1 MSQSND
7 TTRDTRPQPGMY
19 RRLTPAL
26 TGAGTAGQSPLCLPR
41 LSALF
46 GVTLAQPIGNSLR
59 SAFNCVD
66 RLGSH

>member
-1 MSQSND
+1 
-7 TTRDTRPQPGMY
+7 MY
-19 RRLTPAL
+19 RRLTPVL

-59 SAFNCVD
+59 SVFNCVD
-66 RLGSH
+66 RLGSD